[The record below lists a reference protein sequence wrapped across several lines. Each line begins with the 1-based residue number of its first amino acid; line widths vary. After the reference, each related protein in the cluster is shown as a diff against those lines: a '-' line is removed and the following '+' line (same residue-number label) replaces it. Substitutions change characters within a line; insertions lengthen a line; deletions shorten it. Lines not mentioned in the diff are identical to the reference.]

1 MKIRDICQKNTFFIK
16 FCYKK
21 NINANVIHLNPKTS
35 WGRKI
40 LKYQKYLFQMDHSLV
55 WQRGL
60 CDSVMLWAMPC
71 RATQDRWVIVKSS
84 DKTWSAGG
92 GNGKPS
98 QYICCENP
106 TNYIKWEKDV
116 TLRDEPPGL
125 EGIQYATAESK
136 GQLPTAP
143 ERMEWLGQSR
153 SNTQFQMCL
162 VMKGKP
168 SAVKN
173 GIA

>member
-1 MKIRDICQKNTFFIK
+1 MFTVSPHLSYFIFSQPLCK
-16 FCYKK
+16 VYA
-21 NINANVIHLNPKTS
+21 ISLISPS
-35 WGRKI
+35 W
-40 LKYQKYLFQMDHSLV
+40 SLPCHGEGV
-55 WQRGL
+55 CITPWSYEP
-60 CDSVMLWAMPC
+60 CHPC
-71 RATQDRWVIVKSS
+71 RAIQDRWVIVKSS